1 MRRPP
6 NHGAAEPANGATYS
20 FFKKGSWEK
29 ILIFFLRAGC
39 PAPVSPLLFAMRLL
53 PYQDT
58 TQLLH
63 ARTLDDYGIMA
74 LTLDLESGSTKNGC
88 VGCRKIKE
96 EELRKKSALRN
107 SMVDSLVEKSQ
118 SICKSLI
125 LTVFYL
131 FRFLSFFSF
140 ACRSSIIIDYRMQHA
155 RNRSRS
161 RCRPTKQQPYPQSP
175 SRPSLPTQ
183 HKSIYIP
190 AFWNIV
196 VSVHYYAVPVSLF
209 CPGCL
214 FGTCIM

>member
-74 LTLDLESGSTKNGC
+74 LALDLESGSTKNGC
-88 VGCRKIKE
+88 VGCQKIKE
-96 EELRKKSALRN
+96 EELKRKSALRK
-107 SMVDSLVEKSQ
+107 SMSVSISSRGSQ
-118 SICKSLI
+118 SICK
-125 LTVFYL
+125 FGQ
-131 FRFLSFFSF
+131 FP
-140 ACRSSIIIDYRMQHA
+140 CRSSDAPGRNKSGQH
-155 RNRSRS
+155 
-161 RCRPTKQQPYPQSP
+161 QSP
-175 SRPSLPTQ
+175 NHRSVDFRPHLPL
-183 HKSIYIP
+183 SCF
-190 AFWNIV
+190 A
-196 VSVHYYAVPVSLF
+196 A
-209 CPGCL
+209 
-214 FGTCIM
+214 TCNLSS